1 LMNTQGLLDRLLGA
15 GKSLL
20 DETGVT
26 TQQGTVTDFGK
37 GAAIGGLAGLLLGGK
52 TGRKLATYGG
62 LAALGTMAWR
72 AYTQGKSQDG
82 PPWAEGDRSTGESSA
97 VLRAVLAAARVDGHI
112 DERERKLIDRE
123 IVRHGGDSALRAWV
137 EKELSAPLDPQAI
150 ADEVAG
156 DPRMASEVYLAS
168 SLVIGKAD
176 FLERAYL
183 DHLAE
188 HLGLDKDLQRR
199 LEETALG
206 AQRVDVAFQSTLSVD
221 GG

>member
-1 LMNTQGLLDRLLGA
+1 MNTQGLLDRLLGA

-20 DETGVT
+20 SETGVT

-37 GAAIGGLAGLLLGGK
+37 GAAVGGLAGLLLGSK

-62 LAALGTMAWR
+62 LAALGTMAWQ
-72 AYTQGKSQDG
+72 AYRQSRSEAE
-82 PPWAEGDRSTGESSA
+82 PPWSEANHSTKEGRT

-112 DERERKLIDRE
+112 DERERNLIDRE
-123 IVRHGGDSALRAWV
+123 IARHGGDSALRSWV
-137 EKELSAPLDPQAI
+137 EQELSAPLDPQAI
-150 ADEVAG
+150 AAEAAG

-183 DHLAE
+183 DRLAQ
-188 HLGLDKDLQRR
+188 HLGLDTDLQRE
-199 LEETALG
+199 LEATALG
-206 AQRVDVAFQSTLSVD
+206 TQPVEMVFRSTLSVD